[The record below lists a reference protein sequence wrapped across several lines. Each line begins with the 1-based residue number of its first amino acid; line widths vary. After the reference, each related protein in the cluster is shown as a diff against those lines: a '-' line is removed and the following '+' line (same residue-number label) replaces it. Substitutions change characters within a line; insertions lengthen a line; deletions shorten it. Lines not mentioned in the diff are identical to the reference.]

1 MSKHPLAA
9 TATLL
14 VLATSSFLTSCTTSK
29 IMVQTNPADAM
40 IWIDGRQTVRSTA
53 GAAIQARPSYY
64 GTTTIHCRQ
73 PSPMRAEELLD
84 QHRQVER
91 NEPFSPWLF
100 PFDFLLEAVTLPFD
114 SDRYQQSIDI
124 KLQAR
129 PTPVRGIRPRNLS
142 IIRERARQAVLA
154 R

>member
-53 GAAIQARPSYY
+53 GAAIQARPSYAAEIAQRDEILIQ
-64 GTTTIHCRQ
+64 GLRDLIEAKAS
-73 PSPMRAEELLD
+73 SPTLREA
-84 QHRQVER
+84 
-91 NEPFSPWLF
+91 
-100 PFDFLLEAVTLPFD
+100 LEG
-114 SDRYQQSIDI
+114 R
-124 KLQAR
+124 
-129 PTPVRGIRPRNLS
+129 
-142 IIRERARQAVLA
+142 
-154 R
+154 